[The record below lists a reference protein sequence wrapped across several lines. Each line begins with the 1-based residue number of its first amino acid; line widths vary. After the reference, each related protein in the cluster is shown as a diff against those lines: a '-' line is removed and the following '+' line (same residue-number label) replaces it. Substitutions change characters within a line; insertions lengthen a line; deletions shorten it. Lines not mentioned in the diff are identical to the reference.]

1 VTSVN
6 PRFCKVAIL
15 GVQSTALKES
25 FRGTIRKEDVR
36 ATEKDR
42 VEIYK
47 CFRPGDIVIAKVT
60 SLGDAHSYQLSTA
73 DNNLGVVFAKSE
85 AGIVKDYLLSL

>member
-1 VTSVN
+1 MN
-6 PRFCKVAIL
+6 PRFCKVSIL
-15 GVQSTALKES
+15 GVGSTALKEP

-47 CFRPGDIVIAKVT
+47 CFRPGDIVLAKVV
-60 SLGDAHSYQLSTA
+60 SLGDARSYQLSTA

-85 AGIVKDYLLSL
+85 AGKYIRV

>member
-1 VTSVN
+1 MD
-6 PRFCKVAIL
+6 
-15 GVQSTALKES
+15 STALKEP

-47 CFRPGDIVIAKVT
+47 CFRPGDIVVAKVM
-60 SLGDAHSYQLSTA
+60 SLGDALSYQLSTA
-73 DNNLGVVFAKSE
+73 DNSLGVVFAKSE
-85 AGIVKDYLLSL
+85 AGKVIR

>member
-1 VTSVN
+1 MTSVN
-6 PRFCKVAIL
+6 PRFCKVSIL
-15 GVQSTALKES
+15 GVESNALQEP

-47 CFRPGDIVIAKVT
+47 CFRPGDIVLAKVT

-85 AGIVKDYLLSL
+85 AGW